1 MNNPTQHRNW
11 IFGTRGRA
19 ESAALALAIM
29 LAAAVLATGS
39 AQAQTLT
46 TLHSFDGTDGASPYA
61 ALVQATDGNLYG
73 TTLYGGP
80 NSCSYPGIG
89 TIFSC
94 GTVFKITP
102 SGTLA
107 TLYSFCSQSGCT
119 DGQFPDAGLIQATD
133 GNFYGTTQLGGANGA
148 GTVFKITPSGTLTT
162 LHSFCSQ
169 SCTDGGAPYAGLV
182 QGTDGNFY
190 GTTFG
195 GIANGTVFKITPSG
209 TLTTIYTFCFGC
221 TGANPYAGLVQATD
235 GNFYGTTFFG
245 GANGVGTVFE
255 ITPSGTLTT
264 LYSFCPQSGCT
275 DGANPYA
282 ALVQAANGD
291 LYGTTE
297 YGNSSGTVF
306 EITPSGTLTSLQAF
320 NGPNGASPYAGLV
333 QATDGNFY
341 GTTEQGGA
349 NSCTLGSQ
357 DVGCGTIFKITPGG
371 VLTTLHSFDGTD
383 GEYPYAGLV
392 QATDGNF
399 YGTTSG
405 GGANGDG
412 TVFSL
417 SVGLGPFVETQP
429 TSGNVGA
436 TVEILGTNLTGA
448 TGVSFNGTA
457 ATFTVVSASLIT
469 TTVPAGAT
477 TGYVKVATPSGTL
490 TSNVAF
496 RVETLAATTTTLT
509 SSPNPSAYGQAVIFT
524 AGVTSSAGAPPNGE
538 AVTFMEGTTVLGTG
552 TLSGGSA
559 SFTTSTLPVGRNAI
573 KAVYGGDSNF
583 AGSTSNTV
591 RQVVSK
597 ATTTTKL
604 TSSPGPFVYKQ
615 QVTFIATVTSSA
627 GAPPDGETVTFE
639 RGTAKLGT
647 GTLSGGEASF
657 TTSALPEGRDSVTA
671 VYGGDANL
679 AGSRSTIA
687 ISVVQPATVK
697 VRGTLPVD
705 FFPNP
710 QFWYVNVTNHGP
722 GVAYN
727 VRLASATVNGIGGSA
742 SPPGDLGSLAKGE
755 SRTIKITG
763 GGQLLIGFE
772 NVEIDTVTWI
782 GGTSTFSIYFLVEAG
797 P

>member
-1 MNNPTQHRNW
+1 
-11 IFGTRGRA
+11 
-19 ESAALALAIM
+19 
-29 LAAAVLATGS
+29 
-39 AQAQTLT
+39 
-46 TLHSFDGTDGASPYA
+46 
-61 ALVQATDGNLYG
+61 
-73 TTLYGGP
+73 
-80 NSCSYPGIG
+80 
-89 TIFSC
+89 
-94 GTVFKITP
+94 
-102 SGTLA
+102 
-107 TLYSFCSQSGCT
+107 
-119 DGQFPDAGLIQATD
+119 
-133 GNFYGTTQLGGANGA
+133 
-148 GTVFKITPSGTLTT
+148 
-162 LHSFCSQ
+162 
-169 SCTDGGAPYAGLV
+169 
-182 QGTDGNFY
+182 
-190 GTTFG
+190 
-195 GIANGTVFKITPSG
+195 
-209 TLTTIYTFCFGC
+209 
-221 TGANPYAGLVQATD
+221 
-235 GNFYGTTFFG
+235 
-245 GANGVGTVFE
+245 
-255 ITPSGTLTT
+255 
-264 LYSFCPQSGCT
+264 
-275 DGANPYA
+275 
-282 ALVQAANGD
+282 
-291 LYGTTE
+291 
-297 YGNSSGTVF
+297 
-306 EITPSGTLTSLQAF
+306 
-320 NGPNGASPYAGLV
+320 
-333 QATDGNFY
+333 
-341 GTTEQGGA
+341 
-349 NSCTLGSQ
+349 
-357 DVGCGTIFKITPGG
+357 
-371 VLTTLHSFDGTD
+371 
-383 GEYPYAGLV
+383 
-392 QATDGNF
+392 
-399 YGTTSG
+399 
-405 GGANGDG
+405 
-412 TVFSL
+412 
-417 SVGLGPFVETQP
+417 
-429 TSGNVGA
+429 
-436 TVEILGTNLTGA
+436 
-448 TGVSFNGTA
+448 
-457 ATFTVVSASLIT
+457 
-469 TTVPAGAT
+469 
-477 TGYVKVATPSGTL
+477 
-490 TSNVAF
+490 
-496 RVETLAATTTTLT
+496 
-509 SSPNPSAYGQAVIFT
+509 
-524 AGVTSSAGAPPNGE
+524 
-538 AVTFMEGTTVLGTG
+538 TFMEGTTVLGTV